1 MTIGLVA
8 KLKFNEMILR
18 RGTCELTSKISGED
32 GDVWELEDSAKDRLL
47 T

>member
-18 RGTCELTSKISGED
+18 RGTSCELTSKISGED
-32 GDVWELEDSAKDRLL
+32 GDGSCKDSAKDRLL